1 MWEGDDLGGMLLS
14 VASALQRSLKSRTP
28 VIAAAT
34 CNLPSKR
41 NWHQLFC
48 WSWWDS
54 GIGVEAIGRKK
65 RGNRWKNK
73 WFKVTR
79 TQAHKSKRVCERFG
93 KEFSRLEDIA
103 LTAQT
108 AKILIANHNLGCKHS
123 SESYL
128 SACSNCRSLAT
139 KSFEYLKGAYTN
151 SIFTTEDEI
160 KISMRWQ
167 SRSMCHRS
175 FQTRIIGVISNGN
188 TVSSWKVISRR
199 RTRLDL
205 RRGWPI
211 NSRSKS
217 SLSKSS
223 LYGYLHSN

>member
-1 MWEGDDLGGMLLS
+1 MEEQVVQSDKNPSPQEVTWKLQSPHDWFTVIHSLLLLS
-14 VASALQRSLKSRTP
+14 Y
-28 VIAAAT
+28 
-34 CNLPSKR
+34 
-41 NWHQLFC
+41 
-48 WSWWDS
+48 
-54 GIGVEAIGRKK
+54 
-65 RGNRWKNK
+65 
-73 WFKVTR
+73 
-79 TQAHKSKRVCERFG
+79 SKRVCERFG

-205 RRGWPI
+205 RRG
-211 NSRSKS
+211 
-217 SLSKSS
+217 
-223 LYGYLHSN
+223 